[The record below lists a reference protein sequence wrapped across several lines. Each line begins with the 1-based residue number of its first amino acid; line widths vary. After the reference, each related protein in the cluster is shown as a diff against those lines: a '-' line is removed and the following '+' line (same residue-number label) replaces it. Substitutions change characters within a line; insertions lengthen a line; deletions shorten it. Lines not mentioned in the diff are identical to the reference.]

1 MDHLVVRIVF
11 LLACVCLD
19 VCVKYKFE
27 CAWMCVCVC
36 THRMPTVRR
45 EGEETPAFCHFN
57 PPYPVTHWSL
67 RSLWAFWQR
76 PKGPNKGTGLSSNA
90 QAHMIDRPPVVSEI
104 FELNHFA
111 FDSDLFQAGS
121 PIVLMEIDY
130 STVCL
135 PLLYSAM
142 IHSTSTKAQ
151 KDISEGFLKHFS

>member
-1 MDHLVVRIVF
+1 MI
-11 LLACVCLD
+11 
-19 VCVKYKFE
+19 Y
-27 CAWMCVCVC
+27 
-36 THRMPTVRR
+36 
-45 EGEETPAFCHFN
+45 
-57 PPYPVTHWSL
+57 
-67 RSLWAFWQR
+67 R
-76 PKGPNKGTGLSSNA
+76 PL
-90 QAHMIDRPPVVSEI
+90 VVSEI

-121 PIVLMEIDY
+121 PIVLVEIDY